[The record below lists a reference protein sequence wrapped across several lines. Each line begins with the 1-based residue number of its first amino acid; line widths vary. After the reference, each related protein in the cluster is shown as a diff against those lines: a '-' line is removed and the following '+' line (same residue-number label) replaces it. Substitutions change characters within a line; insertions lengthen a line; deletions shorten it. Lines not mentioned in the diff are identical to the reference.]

1 MIQTT
6 NGRRNS
12 RYTFSFNNIYFSK
25 LQITLIVSFMG
36 VRFQY
41 FQYFDLPR
49 WTGHSISVIFIG
61 NLRFVSARN
70 NHSNKILFLNQLT
83 WGHQSLTLQRR
94 NHSIKWYTIS
104 WDRFCYF
111 NSIKYCYCICSFLYF
126 DHIAIWSGFILFYM
140 KGWKKET

>member
-1 MIQTT
+1 MPKLKLKIHIFIQWYIFFQTT
-6 NGRRNS
+6 DFVSCILHDGRFR
-12 RYTFSFNNIYFSK
+12 
-25 LQITLIVSFMG
+25 G

-41 FQYFDLPR
+41 FQYFDLLR
-49 WTGHSISVIFIG
+49 WTGHSISVIDVCTVLFIG

-126 DHIAIWSGFILFYM
+126 DHIAIWSGFMLF
-140 KGWKKET
+140 